1 MSVLSVVKV
10 WLEPT
15 AAPKILDEASHV
27 LDEES
32 KTRAGFIAGEIL
44 VSSDSTKVVILTEWT
59 DPHAWSQ
66 SRYDGRVGKM
76 LEDCLIASTKIEFE
90 VYDRHA
96 RFFPTRKE
104 PVVDYDRGA

>member
-1 MSVLSVVKV
+1 MSVLGVVKV

-15 AAPKILDEASHV
+15 AAPDILDEASHV

-32 KTRAGFIAGEIL
+32 RRQAGFIAGEIL
-44 VSSDSTKVVILTEWT
+44 VSTDSTKVVILTEWT
-59 DPHAWSQ
+59 DRHAWSQ
-66 SRYDGRVGKM
+66 SRYDARVGKM
-76 LEDCLIASTKIEFE
+76 LEDCLIASTQIEFE

-104 PVVDYDRGA
+104 TIGDYDRGA